1 MTMTFEMNDNYYL
14 GFRLD
19 YVQGSEWKLV
29 LGQHEY
35 IFPDAQSA
43 EKAIRLFHEDLVQK
57 YNARKIK

>member
-1 MTMTFEMNDNYYL
+1 MVLELNDNYCM

-35 IFPDAQSA
+35 IFPDAQTA
-43 EKAIRLFHEDLVQK
+43 EKAIRSFHEDLVQK
-57 YNARKIK
+57 YNAVKIK

>member
-1 MTMTFEMNDNYYL
+1 MKFEMNDNYYM

-19 YVQGSEWKLV
+19 YTPTGKWKLV

-35 IFPDAQSA
+35 LFPDAQTA

-57 YNARKIK
+57 YNAIKIK